1 MSAAAWALQQAVFA
15 ALSANAAVQSAVASR
30 IFDAVP
36 ETAALPYIVLGE
48 ASEKNNATAS
58 EAGSAHTLSLH
69 IWSRSGGTREI
80 KQIAG
85 VVRACLD
92 HAALTL
98 SGHTLIDIRFA
109 SADYSRQSDGKTFR
123 AVLRFAASTEPQ

>member
-1 MSAAAWALQQAVFA
+1 MTAAWALQQAVFA
-15 ALSANAAVQSAVASR
+15 ALTGSAAVQSAVWGR

-48 ASEKNNATAS
+48 AGERDNATAT
-58 EAGSAHTLSLH
+58 EAGTSHTLDIH

-85 VVRACLD
+85 AVRACLD
-92 HAALTL
+92 HAALSL
-98 SGHTLIDIRFA
+98 SGSALIDLAFV
-109 SADYSRQSDGKTFR
+109 SANYSRQNDGKTYR
-123 AVLRFAASTEPQ
+123 ASLRFTALTEP